1 MPPDPDPAGPLR
13 AHFQRERDTIDR
25 HPSPEQ
31 IVAYHER
38 RLPPGEAEGVR
49 EHLAACP
56 DCTAQLLELAAL
68 LDAPGAPVSDLSRT
82 DLDAAWQRQRA
93 RLFPAPPPPVAL
105 AEKRGAGAPLR
116 WAWATAASMGLAAA
130 LLAFVVVDQ
139 RQTIA
144 RLAQPRA
151 NPPLV
156 NLDPVGSARRGFPD
170 DPELRLPK
178 DGERVWVILNPA
190 SELDLPAYDVEV
202 AASDGEVILR
212 FEGLR
217 PSEASNFRLEI
228 PAAALAPGEYRIL
241 LIARSGGRREAVEE
255 FALKVR

>member
-1 MPPDPDPAGPLR
+1 MPPDSDPAEPLR
-13 AHFQRERDTIDR
+13 AHFRRERDTLGR

-31 IVAYHER
+31 IAGYHER

-68 LDAPGAPVSDLSRT
+68 LDASGAPGSDISRE

-93 RLFPAPPPPVAL
+93 RLFPAPPVVLQA
-105 AEKRGAGAPLR
+105 RRRAPGSPHR

-130 LLAFVVVDQ
+130 LLAFVVADQ

-156 NLDPVGSARRGFPD
+156 NLDPVGSARRGL
-170 DPELRLPK
+170 PENPALRLPE
-178 DGERVWVILNPA
+178 GAERAWVILNPS
-190 SELDLPAYDVEV
+190 SELDSPSYDVEV
-202 AASDGEVILR
+202 VAPDGEAILR
-212 FEGLR
+212 YPGLQ
-217 PSEASNFRLEI
+217 PSEAANFRLEI
-228 PAAALAPGEYRIL
+228 PAALLKRGEHRIR
-241 LIARSGGRREAVEE
+241 LIASRAGREEAVEE
-255 FALKVR
+255 FVLHVR